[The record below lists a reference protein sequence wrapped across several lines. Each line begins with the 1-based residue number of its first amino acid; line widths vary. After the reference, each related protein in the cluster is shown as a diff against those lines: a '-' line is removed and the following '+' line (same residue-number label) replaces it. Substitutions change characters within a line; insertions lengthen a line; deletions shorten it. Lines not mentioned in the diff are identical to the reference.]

1 MSIAIAVAVALV
13 AGTVSGLTGFGFVL
27 VSVTPLLLLFAP
39 ATVVP
44 VALMLNFLVS
54 AVVAAEA
61 RGAVA
66 WRTVLALLPPACAG
80 LYLGALALRALDAPA
95 LKLVVSVVV
104 AGFAL
109 LLLTGLRLPRA
120 HSPWA
125 TAVAGLTSGA
135 LTTTTGLSGPPIV
148 ALFAGREYAPQ
159 PFRAS
164 AAAFF
169 LPLDL
174 FGLAALIAQ
183 DGVHRAEWTLALT
196 LAPAALL
203 GTALGRHA
211 SRRISVALFR
221 QVVLGLLLLTGV
233 VGGVASLAAL
243 LR

>member
-1 MSIAIAVAVALV
+1 MSIAGAVAIVLV

-39 ATVVP
+39 TTVVP
-44 VALMLNFLVS
+44 VALMLNFLASV
-54 AVVAAEA
+54 VVAAEA
-61 RGAVA
+61 RGDVQ

-80 LYLGALALRALDAPA
+80 LYLGALALRALDATA
-95 LKLVVSVVV
+95 LKLIVSAVV

-120 HSPWA
+120 RSPWA
-125 TAVAGLTSGA
+125 TALAGVSSGA

-148 ALFAGREYAPQ
+148 ALFAGRDYAPQ

-174 FGLAALIAQ
+174 FGLAALYAQ
-183 DGVHRAEWTLALT
+183 GGIHRAEWTLALV
-196 LAPAALL
+196 LAPAALV
-203 GTALGRHA
+203 GTALGRQA
-211 SRRISVALFR
+211 ATRISVARFR

-243 LR
+243 R